1 MSGKKFKVVHL
12 FIDASVRMPKSHQI
26 VNFIEKNLKMINFNG
41 LIVEMV
47 PIMSDNDKGVL
58 LQNGVKKLPTLL
70 DGPRPSVGV
79 DAVMNFLASYARQNK
94 QKYQKDE
101 ADVLREAQMAEM
113 DMEKFEAGEYDDE
126 DDFDDDDIFHG
137 GDRDTVEQ
145 NIQRRVG
152 EFNKRRTGRTEE
164 DTEKPKKGSK
174 RKKSKRGAKPKRP
187 TPMDDD
193 DDDDDNIAPPPP
205 RGGKKPTSTRVNP
218 DEWDAETAQLL
229 DKGGGDW

>member
-12 FIDASVRMPKSHQI
+12 FIDASTRMPKSHQI
-26 VNFIEKNLKMINFNG
+26 VNFVEKNLKMINHNG
-41 LIVEMV
+41 LIVQMV

-79 DAVMNFLASYARQNK
+79 DAVMNYLSSYSRPNK

-113 DMEKFEAGEYDDE
+113 DMEKFENGDYDDE

-137 GDRDTVEQ
+137 GDKDTVEQ

-152 EFNKRRTGRTEE
+152 EFNKRRVGRTED
-164 DTEKPKKGSK
+164 DTDKPKKGSR
-174 RKKSKRGAKPKRP
+174 RKKGRKSTKPKRP

-193 DDDDDNIAPPPP
+193 DDEEDNIAPPPR
-205 RGGKKPTSTRVNP
+205 RGGKPTSTRVNP
-218 DEWDAETAQLL
+218 DEWDIETQQLL
-229 DKGGGDW
+229 DKGGGD

>member
-12 FIDASVRMPKSHQI
+12 FIDASQRMPKSHQI
-26 VNFIEKNLKMINFNG
+26 VNFVEKNLKTINFNG
-41 LIVEMV
+41 LIVQMV

-70 DGPRPSVGV
+70 DGPKPLVGLE
-79 DAVMNFLASYARQNK
+79 AVMNYLNSYSKPNK

-101 ADVLREAQMAEM
+101 ADILREAQMAEM
-113 DMEKFEAGEYDDE
+113 DMEKFENGDYDDE

-152 EFNKRRTGRTEE
+152 EFNKRRKGRTEE
-164 DTEKPKKGSK
+164 DIDKPKKGSR
-174 RKKSKRGAKPKRP
+174 RKKGKKAARPKRQ
-187 TPMDDD
+187 DDD
-193 DDDDDNIAPPPP
+193 DDDEEDNIAPPPQ
-205 RGGKKPTSTRVNP
+205 RKGGKPTSTRVNP